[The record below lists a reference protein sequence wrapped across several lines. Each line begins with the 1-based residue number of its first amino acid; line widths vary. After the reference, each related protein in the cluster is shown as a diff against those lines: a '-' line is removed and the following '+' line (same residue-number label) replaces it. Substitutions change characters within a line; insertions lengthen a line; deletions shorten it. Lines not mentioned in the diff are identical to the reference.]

1 MLNNFTQNH
10 RDRKLNGGFQ
20 GAVLGRVGSYYLTC
34 IEFQFE
40 MMKKFWRWW

>member
-10 RDRKLNGGFQ
+10 RDRKLNDGGQ
-20 GAVLGRVGSYYLTC
+20 GLGRVGSYYLTC

-40 MMKKFWRWW
+40 IMEKFWR